1 MRFVFG
7 KQDMLS
13 LDRTQERCW
22 LLPNGL
28 GGYMST
34 SSAFSVTRWDQGLL
48 TAAISAPTV
57 RVNLVH
63 RLSEEL
69 TVGEKR
75 TFLSTQ
81 TFAGGASPEEG
92 WKNLSAFVWDG
103 VPAWLYHVDGVQ
115 VKRQCAIAYGENLS
129 AVVYEV
135 ENRSRVPCVLRVRPL
150 RLSHDRELYLR
161 TGGTLEETGPVE
173 EAPAYPDDA
182 KDGRRPSAK
191 ASSRCAVTWTVAP
204 GTREKLELVFS
215 DTPTE
220 RSGWDILSQAQE
232 RLRTL
237 DTGFRTPE
245 ARQLAQSASAFVT
258 RRDSTRGMTI
268 VAGYPFFGDWGR
280 DTMIALPGCLLS
292 TGRFEEAKSV
302 LRTFLAYEREGLVPN
317 LFPEGGAEPRYN
329 TADAALLLVNCV
341 WLYFQKT
348 GDRAFVREALPVLE
362 RIIAAYRRGT
372 RHAIK
377 MDAGGLISAGEGADQ
392 VTWMDVCVDGH
403 LPTPPPRQA
412 SGDQRLLVQRP
423 VYPPGALLS
432 DWSGRGALR
441 RPGRTGKK
449 LLQPKVLDGG
459 ERISAGCAV
468 GYGRGG
474 TAAV

>member
-92 WKNLSAFVWDG
+92 WKNLSAFVCDG

-115 VKRQCAIAYGENLS
+115 VKRQCAMAYGENLS

-161 TGGTLEETGPVE
+161 TGGTLEETGPV
-173 EAPAYPDDA
+173 AAAARGWPGSRGWRCSSRAGSGA
-182 KDGRRPSAK
+182 SGRRC
-191 ASSRCAVTWTVAP
+191 ASNT
-204 GTREKLELVFS
+204 S
-215 DTPTE
+215 DTAP
-220 RSGWDILSQAQE
+220 
-232 RLRTL
+232 
-237 DTGFRTPE
+237 
-245 ARQLAQSASAFVT
+245 
-258 RRDSTRGMTI
+258 
-268 VAGYPFFGDWGR
+268 
-280 DTMIALPGCLLS
+280 PG
-292 TGRFEEAKSV
+292 
-302 LRTFLAYEREGLVPN
+302 
-317 LFPEGGAEPRYN
+317 
-329 TADAALLLVNCV
+329 
-341 WLYFQKT
+341 
-348 GDRAFVREALPVLE
+348 
-362 RIIAAYRRGT
+362 
-372 RHAIK
+372 
-377 MDAGGLISAGEGADQ
+377 GGLSG
-392 VTWMDVCVDGH
+392 CVR
-403 LPTPPPRQA
+403 PPPPGWSRTAPILAAAAAA
-412 SGDQRLLVQRP
+412 S
-423 VYPPGALLS
+423 
-432 DWSGRGALR
+432 
-441 RPGRTGKK
+441 
-449 LLQPKVLDGG
+449 
-459 ERISAGCAV
+459 CAI
-468 GYGRGG
+468 
-474 TAAV
+474 